1 MFYKW
6 EVRLNN
12 ELILYRGDSIHEA
25 NQQIRL
31 WRDTH
36 HWTFY
41 DAWREKHALVM
52 EYRDYKGTSFFI
64 RIMHFD

>member
-36 HWTFY
+36 NWTFSNE
-41 DAWREKHALVM
+41 WRDVHSIVYEYKNEKNQSELV
-52 EYRDYKGTSFFI
+52 
-64 RIMHFD
+64 RIIHFE